1 MHCRVTTVTNPLWPY
16 AHKGDGLWAAKKA
29 QRVHVGFKPA
39 KKGRIA
45 PPSAFLPGQADQ
57 FCAISSSKLTA
68 FSVILALD
76 NTNSVTLFSIT
87 MASTSAMRRLSP
99 WYQRTTSAGFS

>member
-1 MHCRVTTVTNPLWPY
+1 MHCRLATVTNPLWPY
-16 AHKGDGLWAAKKA
+16 SHKGDGPEATESNSGS
-29 QRVHVGFKPA
+29 QVGFKPA
-39 KKGRIA
+39 KKRA
-45 PPSAFLPGQADQ
+45 DRSAHCDLPRRADQ

-68 FSVILALD
+68 FSVIWALD